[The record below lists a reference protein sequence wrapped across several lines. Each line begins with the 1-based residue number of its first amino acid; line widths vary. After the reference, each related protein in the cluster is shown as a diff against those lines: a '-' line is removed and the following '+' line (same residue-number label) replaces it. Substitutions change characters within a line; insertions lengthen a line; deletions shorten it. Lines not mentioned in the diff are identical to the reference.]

1 MLLDISSSI
10 SLDTT
15 WHTDHKTDKLGYALN
30 WSILAFNST
39 CLHTGSGWQSVT
51 VEYGIIIIIIWGK
64 GRQQLLIEP
73 TVTNLDKLQFT
84 QLQMFCELV

>member
-1 MLLDISSSI
+1 M
-10 SLDTT
+10 
-15 WHTDHKTDKLGYALN
+15 
-30 WSILAFNST
+30 
-39 CLHTGSGWQSVT
+39 

-73 TVTNLDKLQFT
+73 TVTNLNKLQFT